1 MGCISKSEF
10 NIPPVYASALKPIT
24 PKDTRSDSEILATL
38 NEHAPV
44 TTEKNIWAFWDKGL
58 ENMPGWCQRNVYDWV
73 RICGGHSGTPEPW
86 TIRVLD
92 AIPSSPNYALNFVS
106 PDQVPQSF
114 VDGEMTGP
122 YTGPHSAD
130 LLRGAL
136 LYNHGGVFM
145 DVGNILFRHLDHI
158 AWNNL
163 TSPTSPHRIAVPI
176 MYDQI
181 ISNSF
186 VMARK
191 SDPFIKTWHDLFTH
205 FWKGRRSHAGI
216 MSDPLLSFASN
227 LNFEDSRQS
236 NFHWDFKVD
245 PVTVFEYISQVMAFL
260 RLTML
265 NSPLP
270 NSSPQETCA
279 SYWQTHIFCFDS
291 LQECWGA
298 ENTIGFNGRDFYNAL
313 STRTDIAS
321 ESEEYKKASNLVW
334 RLLSKSSIQKIT
346 HGKHLTVSKH
356 LGTLWDENE
365 GKDVETGTFAEV
377 LRYGC
382 THFEQTRTEIVRMEA
397 KPFQKLMHKGVFE
410 P

>member
-1 MGCISKSEF
+1 MSRP
-10 NIPPVYASALKPIT
+10 NVQIPPEFASALKAFS
-24 PKDTRSDSEILATL
+24 PKDARSDAEILATL
-38 NEHAPV
+38 TQHAPV
-44 TTEKNIWAFWDKGL
+44 ASEKNIWAFWDKGIDK
-58 ENMPGWCQRNVYDWV
+58 MPGWCQRNVYDWV
-73 RICGGHSGTPEPW
+73 RICGDGSDTPEPW

-92 AIPSSPNYALNFVS
+92 AIPSSPNYALNFVT

-114 VDGEMTGP
+114 VQGAMQGP

-130 LLRGAL
+130 FLRGAL

-158 AWNNL
+158 AWNTL
-163 TSPTSPHRIAVPI
+163 TSSTSPYRIAVPI
-176 MYDQI
+176 MYDQV

-186 VMARK
+186 VMSRK
-191 SDPFIKTWHDLFTH
+191 HDPFIKTWHELFTH
-205 FWKGRRSHAGI
+205 FWKGRKDHKGI
-216 MSDPLLSFASN
+216 MTDPLLAFAAN

-236 NFHWDFKVD
+236 DFHWDFNVD
-245 PVTVFEYISQVMAFL
+245 PATVFEYISQVLAFL

-270 NSSPQETCA
+270 GGGETCA
-279 SYWQTHIFCFDS
+279 EYWQTHIFCFDS

-298 ENTIGFNGRDFYNAL
+298 ESVIGFKGQDFYDAL
-313 STRTDIAS
+313 STRTDIDV
-321 ESEEYKKASNLVW
+321 ESEEYRKASNLVW
-334 RLLSKSSIQKIT
+334 RLLAKSSIQKIT

-356 LGTLWDENE
+356 LGALWDENE
-365 GKDVETGTFAEV
+365 GRDVEPGTFAEL

-397 KPFQKLMHKGVFE
+397 APVKELMDKGVFE